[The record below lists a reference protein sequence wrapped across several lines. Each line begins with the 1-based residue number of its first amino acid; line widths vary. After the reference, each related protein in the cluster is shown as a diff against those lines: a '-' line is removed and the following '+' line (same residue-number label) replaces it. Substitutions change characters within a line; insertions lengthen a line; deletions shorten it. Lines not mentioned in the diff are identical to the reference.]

1 MVITESLQYKKYLID
16 KGIYVFDCTS
26 NGNRTWL
33 AIMDRNHKDYNI
45 SEILPISV
53 GFLFRGVNPWEINNI
68 LRSGID
74 NPTRKVTWV
83 ASRTDKALEY
93 GNDCGNSEIGQLL
106 CIYGNDYFLPM
117 VIRKDRIESDV
128 EKELYKFTHFI
139 RGTEYLGANE
149 RYHPGY
155 DRAHGRAIDPTK
167 SIHPQGM
174 IFIADNIK
182 QKNWMQ
188 LAINV
193 HKKSFQIIEQ

>member
-1 MVITESLQYKKYLID
+1 MD

-45 SEILPISV
+45 SEILNFSKGV
-53 GFLFRGVNPWEINNI
+53 GFLYRGVNPWEINNI
-68 LRSGID
+68 LQSGID

-83 ASRTDKALEY
+83 TRNTDKALEY

-117 VIRKDRIESDV
+117 VIRKDRMESDV

-139 RGTEYLGANE
+139 RGTEYLGASE

-155 DRAHGRAIDPTK
+155 DRHHGRAIDPTK

-182 QKNWMQ
+182 QRNWML
-188 LAINV
+188 LATRV